1 MGDISKDINSRF
13 ENNKIKA
20 LVNIKFTANWI
31 NSHENEFFRPY
42 GISPQQYNIL
52 RILRGA
58 NDPVKVQV
66 IKERMIDRAP
76 NATRLMDK
84 LCEKKLIERTRCN
97 KDRRVVYIRI
107 NESGLTLLN
116 TIDSNSKLEFL
127 NNLSE
132 KEATVLSTLL
142 DKLR

>member
-1 MGDISKDINSRF
+1 MGDVSKDISSKF
-13 ENNKIKA
+13 KNNKIKA
-20 LVNIKFTANWI
+20 LINIKYTANWI

-58 NDPVKVQV
+58 EKPIKVQV

-84 LCEKKLIERTRCN
+84 LCEKKLIERIRCN
-97 KDRRVVYIRI
+97 DDRRVVFITI
-107 NESGLTLLN
+107 NKEGLNLLD
-116 TIDSNSKLEFL
+116 TIDVNSYLEFL
-127 NNLSE
+127 NNLTE
-132 KEATVLSTLL
+132 KEATTLSKLL